1 MSMARA
7 KSPTII
13 DVAREAG
20 VSKSAVSR
28 ALLGQGDVSAET
40 LERVRA
46 VADRLGYVPNA
57 MARGLVSQR
66 TKTLGLVLRD
76 TTIQFYGYLQA
87 GIQRRAAQLGYE
99 VVSVTGVDE
108 LTPEDAREALRSLI
122 SLRVDGLIVS
132 SAQLPG
138 EDLVQYVDRLPIV
151 VAGRAEYSQGVVSVH
166 CDEEDGGARIAEYV
180 ARLGHRDVA
189 VLLVSE
195 KDSASQN
202 ARGRAMIGTLQ
213 ALGVNVRVIGLDS
226 YRGPVGSSV
235 VTVLADPAIT
245 AVMCPS
251 DVAMVKVLEELRIR
265 GIPVPE
271 QLSVTG
277 YDAFGY
283 LAEPLF
289 GFTSFRQPIE
299 EIATTAVD
307 RLVEWIE
314 KGAPSETRTAIAG
327 VVVPGRTTAPPRGGA
342 QMSGAAQSHIRAGP
356 VGSSD
361 L

>member
-1 MSMARA
+1 MLPNMLTWHNEEQHGTFPVVAMALFGGGDRMSMARA

-46 VADRLGYVPNA
+46 AADRLGYVPNA

-87 GIQRRAAQLGYE
+87 AIQRRAAQLGYE
-99 VVSVTGVDE
+99 VISVTGVDE

-138 EDLVQYVDRLPIV
+138 EDLVRYVDRVPIV

-166 CDEEDGGARIAEYV
+166 CDEEYGG
-180 ARLGHRDVA
+180 
-189 VLLVSE
+189 
-195 KDSASQN
+195 
-202 ARGRAMIGTLQ
+202 RGSRSTSRGWDTAMW
-213 ALGVNVRVIGLDS
+213 R
-226 YRGPVGSSV
+226 
-235 VTVLADPAIT
+235 
-245 AVMCPS
+245 C
-251 DVAMVKVLEELRIR
+251 
-265 GIPVPE
+265 
-271 QLSVTG
+271 
-277 YDAFGY
+277 F
-283 LAEPLF
+283 
-289 GFTSFRQPIE
+289 
-299 EIATTAVD
+299 
-307 RLVEWIE
+307 W
-314 KGAPSETRTAIAG
+314 
-327 VVVPGRTTAPPRGGA
+327 
-342 QMSGAAQSHIRAGP
+342 
-356 VGSSD
+356 
-361 L
+361 

>member
-1 MSMARA
+1 LVKA

-28 ALLGQGDVSAET
+28 ALLGQHDVSAET

-46 VADRLGYVPNA
+46 VADRLGYLPNA

-66 TKTLGLVLRD
+66 TKTIGLVLRD

-87 GIQRRAAQLGYE
+87 AIQRRAAQLGYE

-108 LTPEDAREALRSLI
+108 LTPEDARQALRSLI

-138 EDLVQYVDRLPIV
+138 EELVRYVDRLPIV
-151 VAGRAEYSQGVVSVH
+151 VAGRPEYSDAVVSVH
-166 CDEEDGGARIAEYV
+166 CDEEDGGMRIAEYV

-195 KDSASQN
+195 QASASQN
-202 ARGRAMIGTLQ
+202 ARGRAMIATLQ
-213 ALGVNVRVIGLDS
+213 ELDVNVRVIGLDS
-226 YRGPVGSSV
+226 YRGTVGSSV
-235 VTVLADPAIT
+235 VTVLADPGIT

-251 DVAMVKVLEELRIR
+251 DVAMVKVLEELRVR
-265 GIPVPE
+265 GVPVPE

-289 GFTSFRQPIE
+289 GFTSFSQPIE

-327 VVVPGRTTAPPRGGA
+327 VVVPGRTTAPPRGGL
-342 QMSGAAQSHIRAGP
+342 QMPASMRTGTRTDSVATN
-356 VGSSD
+356 D

>member
-1 MSMARA
+1 MPKS

-28 ALLGQGDVSAET
+28 ALLGQGDVSQET
-40 LERVRA
+40 IDRVRA
-46 VADRLGYVPNA
+46 VAGKLGYVPNA

-66 TKTLGLVLRD
+66 TKTLGVVLRD

-87 GIQRRAAQLGYE
+87 AMQRRAAQLGYE
-99 VVSVTGVDE
+99 LVAVTGVDE
-108 LTPEDAREALRSLI
+108 LTAEDAQEALRSLI
-122 SLRVDGLIVS
+122 ALRVDGLIVC

-138 EDLVQYVDRLPIV
+138 EDLVRYVDRVPIV
-151 VAGRAEYSQGVVSVH
+151 VAGRAEYAEGVVSVH

-189 VLLVSE
+189 VLLVSKE
-195 KDSASQN
+195 DSASQN
-202 ARGRAMIGTLQ
+202 ARGLAMIQTLK
-213 ALGVNVRVIGLDS
+213 AAGVAVRVIELDT
-226 YRGPVGSSV
+226 YRGPVGSAV
-235 VTVLADPAIT
+235 VRALADPGIT
-245 AVMCPS
+245 ALMCPS
-251 DVAMVKVLEELRIR
+251 DVAMVNVLEELRVR
-265 GIPVPE
+265 GIPVPD

-289 GFTSFRQPIE
+289 GFTSFHQPID

-314 KGAPSETRTAIAG
+314 KGAPSEMRTAIRGA
-327 VVVPGRTTAPPRGGA
+327 VVPGRTAAPPR
-342 QMSGAAQSHIRAGP
+342 SGTQPADSLREHAPAE
-356 VGSSD
+356 VA
-361 L
+361 